1 MRWEAVINQL
11 GMLISPVFLGEYVKT
26 GTVDGTAALTTLS
39 FTVGYDRTG
48 FLRVEDVTSPG
59 TYLTGSAAVRRLVA
73 TALVNT
79 YEGNQEIFDPTVT
92 NTGTSAARVNP
103 TQIIAVTAEAL
114 DAEADIATVEANISV
129 VQLPQI

>member
-1 MRWEAVINQL
+1 M
-11 GMLISPVFLGEYVKT
+11 
-26 GTVDGTAALTTLS
+26 
-39 FTVGYDRTG
+39 
-48 FLRVEDVTSPG
+48 
-59 TYLTGSAAVRRLVA
+59 RRLVA